1 MTRPGLAATAMLLAA
16 ATGAA
21 ATPAVSA
28 SKYNVF
34 AFTGRMLDEDM
45 GQSLRLFSADY
56 EDNYI
61 TGIGAQDFVFRTGI
75 VSIGYE
81 LGGAARYGLN
91 STFEGWGGVVGRVDD
106 IPFLGLYVSPSLT
119 FGLSYVSAVQ
129 EGREQQL
136 AEETGCDARV
146 LFYLSPELDVRTS
159 PEARYSVF
167 YRLQHRSGAWNTLC
181 MRGASNANVFGLRI
195 RF

>member
-1 MTRPGLAATAMLLAA
+1 MTRTGLAATAMLLAA

-21 ATPAVSA
+21 ATPTVPAR
-28 SKYNVF
+28 YNAF

-45 GQSLRLFSADY
+45 GHSLRLFSADY

-61 TGIGAQDFVFRTGI
+61 TGIGAQDFVLRTGI

-81 LGGAARYGLN
+81 LGGAARYGRN
-91 STFEGWGGVVGRVDD
+91 STFEGWGGLVGRIDD
-106 IPFLGLYVSPSLT
+106 IPLLGLYLSPSLT
-119 FGLSYVSAVQ
+119 VGLSYVSGLQ
-129 EGREQQL
+129 DGREQRL

-146 LFYLSPELDVRTS
+146 LFYLAPELDVRLS
-159 PEARYSVF
+159 LDSRYSVF

-181 MRGASNANVFGLRI
+181 MRGASDANVVGFRV